1 MAEEKEAG
9 SYPQMAKIVER
20 NISAL
25 LNRRKEEEQRK
36 NYRSCLFVY
45 NEMDKWHKMFQKD
58 IAKEEHHDDKS
69 NKHDPA
75 SGNVK
80 VDQVT
85 DNNKI
90 ENGMQQDAK

>member
-1 MAEEKEAG
+1 
-9 SYPQMAKIVER
+9 
-20 NISAL
+20 
-25 LNRRKEEEQRK
+25 
-36 NYRSCLFVY
+36 
-45 NEMDKWHKMFQKD
+45 MFQED

-85 DNNKI
+85 DDNKI
-90 ENGMQQDAK
+90 ENSMQQDAK